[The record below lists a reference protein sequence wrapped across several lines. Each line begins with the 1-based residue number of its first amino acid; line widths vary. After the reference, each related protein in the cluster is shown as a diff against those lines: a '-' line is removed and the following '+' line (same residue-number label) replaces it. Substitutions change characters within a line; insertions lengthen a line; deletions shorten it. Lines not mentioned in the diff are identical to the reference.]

1 MDLER
6 CRYIV
11 VEGPIG
17 AGKTSLARQ
26 LAEHLDGEMLL
37 EQPEDNPFLSRFY
50 DDMARFALP
59 TQLTFLF
66 QRADQLR
73 ELAQIDMF
81 RQPTV
86 SDFLLDKDPLFARIN
101 LTDDEYALYEK
112 VYKHLKPQTAVPDLV
127 IYLQAPVDTLV
138 ARVRMRGIPFEQAV
152 PDEYL
157 ARIADAY
164 SRFFY
169 QYDEAPLLIINSE
182 RLNFVDNPAHM
193 KMLLARVAG
202 MRSRREFF
210 NLGQVVARMEI
221 IRTAADLARRLDG
234 AGRVAFVPTM
244 GNLHDGHLRLTQIAR
259 EHGDAVVASIF
270 VNRLQFGPNE
280 DFDRYPRTFEADHA
294 ALERVGVDVLFAPLE
309 QEMYPTPQ
317 VYRVQ
322 PPPLADELEGA
333 FRPGFFGGVC
343 TVVLKLFNL
352 VQPDVAVFGKKDR
365 QQLKIVRGMVQ
376 QFNLPIEIVPA
387 ETVRADDGLALSSR
401 NGYLSADERREAP
414 NLYRVLRGIADAI
427 VAGRSD
433 YANLEAAGRAELAA
447 RGWKVD
453 YVAVRHGLALRIPHP
468 EGFDHP
474 NLLIVLG
481 AATLGNTRLIDN
493 VDVVRQDGKD

>member
-1 MDLER
+1 
-6 CRYIV
+6 
-11 VEGPIG
+11 
-17 AGKTSLARQ
+17 
-26 LAEHLDGEMLL
+26 
-37 EQPEDNPFLSRFY
+37 
-50 DDMARFALP
+50 
-59 TQLTFLF
+59 
-66 QRADQLR
+66 
-73 ELAQIDMF
+73 
-81 RQPTV
+81 
-86 SDFLLDKDPLFARIN
+86 
-101 LTDDEYALYEK
+101 
-112 VYKHLKPQTAVPDLV
+112 
-127 IYLQAPVDTLV
+127 
-138 ARVRMRGIPFEQAV
+138 
-152 PDEYL
+152 
-157 ARIADAY
+157 
-164 SRFFY
+164 
-169 QYDEAPLLIINSE
+169 
-182 RLNFVDNPAHM
+182 
-193 KMLLARVAG
+193 
-202 MRSRREFF
+202 
-210 NLGQVVARMEI
+210 MEI

-352 VQPDVAVFGKKDR
+352 VRPDVAVFGKKDR